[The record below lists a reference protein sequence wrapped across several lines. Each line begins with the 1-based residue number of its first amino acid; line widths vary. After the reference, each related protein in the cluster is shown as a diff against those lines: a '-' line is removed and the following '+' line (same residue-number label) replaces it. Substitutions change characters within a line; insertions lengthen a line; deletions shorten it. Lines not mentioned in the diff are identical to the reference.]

1 VLPSPLEVDCPP
13 LEIDASRVGF
23 IGSPLLFSMDVVSI
37 DGGWD
42 DKTVEEDTAGKTV
55 ACAAVDIWT
64 PLDVGLQPSFNE
76 VDKTT

>member
-1 VLPSPLEVDCPP
+1 MLPSP

-42 DKTVEEDTAGKTV
+42 DKTVEEDTAGKDRGM
-55 ACAAVDIWT
+55 CGGGHMDAAGCGVT
-64 PLDVGLQPSFNE
+64 AEF
-76 VDKTT
+76 